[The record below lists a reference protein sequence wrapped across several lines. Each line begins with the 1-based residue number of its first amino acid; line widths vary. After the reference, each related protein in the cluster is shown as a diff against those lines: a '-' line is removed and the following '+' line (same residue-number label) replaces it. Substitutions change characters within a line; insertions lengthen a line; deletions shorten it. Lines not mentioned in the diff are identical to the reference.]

1 MRPTQVTSV
10 SGSGGRAAR
19 HAEAEGSPTASV
31 TSTLVNRWSLW
42 RAVLARVTTRLAG
55 TAAVVLVF
63 AAGTD
68 ATPLQTVVAFNPAA
82 QETPENLAIA
92 HDGTIYVSLA
102 FASEIDRIARDGV
115 QRKLVIPSDGGITVG
130 VAIDRRANGLD
141 VAVRSPNPAAAGIWR
156 VPLASFAHPTRI
168 AALPASS
175 FPNGIILDSAGN
187 LYIADSDLGVIW
199 RLAPRATQATVW
211 SESPLL
217 APTGASFMDFPL
229 PGANGIK
236 IRHSRVYVSNTS
248 TDNILTIPIRADG
261 EAGQGTIKFTG
272 IEADEFAFAANGDL
286 YVAENPP
293 SELVRV
299 TRGGDVTLLATQAD
313 GLDNP
318 SAVAFDPKPGQ
329 RKQLYITNSAYF
341 GTHPSLQVATTGT
354 VGQRLP

>member
-1 MRPTQVTSV
+1 MSPAAVMSV
-10 SGSGGRAAR
+10 PGSSGRLARRAGPER
-19 HAEAEGSPTASV
+19 SPTASV

-42 RAVLARVTTRLAG
+42 RAVVARMTTRSAG
-55 TAAVVLVF
+55 MVAVVLVF
-63 AAGTD
+63 AAGAD

-115 QRKLVIPSDGGITVG
+115 QRKLEIPTDGGITVG
-130 VAIDRRANGLD
+130 VAIDRHANGLD
-141 VAVRSPNPAAAGIWR
+141 VAVRSPDPAAAGIWR

-168 AALPASS
+168 VALPTSS
-175 FPNGIILDSAGN
+175 FPNGITLDSAGN

-199 RLAPRATQATVW
+199 RLAPRASQATVW
-211 SESPLL
+211 SASQLL
-217 APTGASFMDFPL
+217 APTGASFMGFPL

-236 IRHSRVYVSNTS
+236 VRHGHVYVSNTS

-261 EAGQGTIKFTG
+261 EAGQGTIRFTG
-272 IEADEFAFAANGDL
+272 IEADDFAFAANGDL

-299 TRGGDVTLLATQAD
+299 TRGGDITLLATQAD

-318 SAVAFDPKPGQ
+318 SAVAFDPKPGE
-329 RKQLYITNSAYF
+329 RKRLYITNSAYF
-341 GTHPSLQVATTGT
+341 GAHPSLEATATDT